1 MVSTVTVCVLSS
13 CDNLI
18 CVLQHFLFRDTHAR
32 DGEVFRF
39 AQLFPLVQ
47 FSSYRLGT
55 VFTLCQKSYLAA
67 QMNCQGWLSPVVIKI
82 IHQTAVSLEGMYC
95 FINL

>member
-55 VFTLCQKSYLAA
+55 VFTLCQKVTWQLR
-67 QMNCQGWLSPVVIKI
+67 
-82 IHQTAVSLEGMYC
+82 
-95 FINL
+95 